1 MTWTATASENW
12 ITVEPASGAAGDIT
26 LKITVA
32 ANQGDAREGKVIVK
46 GGNVT
51 DGIEIAINQ
60 VKYTAPSEATIKDFA
75 QEYVKI
81 INVWAS
87 HVGNINRLSNWEIA
101 KDTDEDVVEN
111 VHYVPNDYTI
121 VVGGKTYTTADM
133 LETALRS
140 YLLLRGWD
148 GNETEKNGFGNIPKY
163 NPVTMSATVPNTHE
177 YTWGKPLI
185 ESSNGGPLVKL
196 EGEKEIHCQVDPVIL
211 DNWAQRSVN
220 FQHGKDIT
228 NFCTYP
234 RADHNITNYK
244 GCFSSG
250 RALLTYAYFF
260 KYMLDNNLEKADG
273 IAADVVIRSE
283 LFGNEE
289 GSQAEMPVTIKD
301 FAKEYVKILDIWEKT
316 TGTID
321 YVKKSDT
328 ESIDAASQTLVE
340 NAHYVPMA
348 TTITVG
354 GKTYNTA
361 DMLETALRSFL
372 FLRGYDG
379 NETEKNGF
387 GNIPKYNPLPM
398 SAPVPETHNYYFGN
412 YPYAEPSN
420 GGYLCKVDG
429 DKEIYRQV
437 EVRILDNWAQRSV
450 NFQHGQS
457 ITNMCTYPRAD
468 HNITDYKGCFSA
480 MRALI
485 TYAHFFKY
493 MLDNNL
499 EKADGIEG
507 SQIIRSELF
516 GVEAAPEP
524 AKATIK
530 DFAKE
535 YVKILDIWEKT
546 TGTVDYVMKSDAE
559 THDPASQSLVENA
572 HYVPMATTITVGGKT
587 YNTADMLELALR
599 SYLLLRGYDGNETEK
614 NGFGN
619 IPQVSPVSMSADLPE
634 THK

>member
-1 MTWTATASENW
+1 M
-12 ITVEPASGAAGDIT
+12 
-26 LKITVA
+26 
-32 ANQGDAREGKVIVK
+32 
-46 GGNVT
+46 
-51 DGIEIAINQ
+51 
-60 VKYTAPSEATIKDFA
+60 
-75 QEYVKI
+75 
-81 INVWAS
+81 
-87 HVGNINRLSNWEIA
+87 
-101 KDTDEDVVEN
+101 
-111 VHYVPNDYTI
+111 
-121 VVGGKTYTTADM
+121 
-133 LETALRS
+133 
-140 YLLLRGWD
+140 
-148 GNETEKNGFGNIPKY
+148 
-163 NPVTMSATVPNTHE
+163 
-177 YTWGKPLI
+177 
-185 ESSNGGPLVKL
+185 
-196 EGEKEIHCQVDPVIL
+196 
-211 DNWAQRSVN
+211 
-220 FQHGKDIT
+220 
-228 NFCTYP
+228 
-234 RADHNITNYK
+234 
-244 GCFSSG
+244 
-250 RALLTYAYFF
+250 
-260 KYMLDNNLEKADG
+260 
-273 IAADVVIRSE
+273 IRSE

-387 GNIPKYNPLPM
+387 GNIPKYNPL
-398 SAPVPETHNYYFGN
+398 ETHKYYYGN

-499 EKADGIEG
+499 EKASVSDLGANVE
-507 SQIIRSELF
+507 IRSELF
-516 GVEAAPEP
+516 GVE
-524 AKATIK
+524 
-530 DFAKE
+530 
-535 YVKILDIWEKT
+535 
-546 TGTVDYVMKSDAE
+546 
-559 THDPASQSLVENA
+559 
-572 HYVPMATTITVGGKT
+572 
-587 YNTADMLELALR
+587 
-599 SYLLLRGYDGNETEK
+599 
-614 NGFGN
+614 
-619 IPQVSPVSMSADLPE
+619 
-634 THK
+634 

>member
-1 MTWTATASENW
+1 MINFGDYSGTISAMRTFLIMIRFYDYLLKNDITENVWDATKDVHLNYDLYGVAMPDIEVKTKKLDFDCTEQTKEATFTAKKAWTATASENW
-12 ITVEPASGAAGDIT
+12 ITVEPASGEAGDIT

-121 VVGGKTYTTADM
+121 VVGGKTYNTADM

-163 NPVTMSATVPNTHE
+163 NPVTMSAE
-177 YTWGKPLI
+177 
-185 ESSNGGPLVKL
+185 
-196 EGEKEIHCQVDPVIL
+196 
-211 DNWAQRSVN
+211 
-220 FQHGKDIT
+220 
-228 NFCTYP
+228 
-234 RADHNITNYK
+234 
-244 GCFSSG
+244 
-250 RALLTYAYFF
+250 
-260 KYMLDNNLEKADG
+260 
-273 IAADVVIRSE
+273 
-283 LFGNEE
+283 
-289 GSQAEMPVTIKD
+289 
-301 FAKEYVKILDIWEKT
+301 
-316 TGTID
+316 
-321 YVKKSDT
+321 
-328 ESIDAASQTLVE
+328 
-340 NAHYVPMA
+340 
-348 TTITVG
+348 
-354 GKTYNTA
+354 
-361 DMLETALRSFL
+361 
-372 FLRGYDG
+372 
-379 NETEKNGF
+379 
-387 GNIPKYNPLPM
+387 
-398 SAPVPETHNYYFGN
+398 VPETHNYYFGN

-450 NFQHGQS
+450 NFQHGQA

-499 EKADGIEG
+499 ERADGIAD

-516 GVEAAPEP
+516 GVEHKETEPLAVDLGLSVKWATFNVGATNPEEHG
-524 AKATIK
+524 
-530 DFAKE
+530 DYFAWGETKP
-535 YVKILDIWEKT
+535 KT
-546 TGTVDYVMKSDAE
+546 TYNWSTYKFELGTGYDGPFSKYVTYSSYGTVDNKTVLDPEDDAAHVNWGGSWRMPTDAE
-559 THDPASQSLVENA
+559 WTELRTICTWTWTTQNGVNGRKVTGPNGNSIFLPAAGYRYDTSFYDAGSYGFYWSSSLSTDDPGYAWGVHFISDG
-572 HYVPMATTITVGGKT
+572 VGR
-587 YNTADMLELALR
+587 Y
-599 SYLLLRGYDGNETEK
+599 GYDLRCNGRSVRPVTE
-614 NGFGN
+614 
-619 IPQVSPVSMSADLPE
+619 
-634 THK
+634 